1 MTVLEYLILE
11 GESETLEFKSSFDRE
26 AIETLAAFAN
36 SSGGTLLVGVQDT
49 RGISGVT
56 VGKETIQSWINQV
69 KMATTPAIIPDVTLT
84 AIEGKNV
91 VQLTIAAFPV
101 RPVACRGKYFRRVH
115 GANHAMS
122 LNEVADAYLKTFQLS
137 WDSYEHFGA
146 QLQHIDTYKLELFI
160 AKVNRIERF
169 HLDEEPL
176 HALEKLRLIKNMIP
190 TNASMLLFACKS
202 LPYNI
207 HIGRFADATSIR
219 DDIQIT
225 ETLPEAFTQAMQAIS
240 KHINISF
247 RITGMEREE
256 LWEYPQVAIREAL
269 ANAIVHR
276 DYQNPSDIQIKIFD
290 DRMTIYSSGR
300 LYGNLTVDDLQGDSY
315 HSELR
320 NKLIAEA
327 FYLTGIIEKYGSG
340 LTRIRKAVRDSGA
353 ITFSMEESANGFM
366 VTFRKTGSS
375 DRLRFPEMPGVG
387 GTNGGING
395 GTNGGIS
402 SVVKYI
408 ELHPG
413 SNGIEITVALHASQR
428 TVERLLKQLKDLDII
443 LFKGPRKTGGYYLVN
458 TSGGGRS

>member
-1 MTVLEYLILE
+1 
-11 GESETLEFKSSFDRE
+11 
-26 AIETLAAFAN
+26 
-36 SSGGTLLVGVQDT
+36 
-49 RGISGVT
+49 
-56 VGKETIQSWINQV
+56 
-69 KMATTPAIIPDVTLT
+69 
-84 AIEGKNV
+84 
-91 VQLTIAAFPV
+91 
-101 RPVACRGKYFRRVH
+101 
-115 GANHAMS
+115 
-122 LNEVADAYLKTFQLS
+122 
-137 WDSYEHFGA
+137 
-146 QLQHIDTYKLELFI
+146 
-160 AKVNRIERF
+160 
-169 HLDEEPL
+169 
-176 HALEKLRLIKNMIP
+176 
-190 TNASMLLFACKS
+190 
-202 LPYNI
+202 
-207 HIGRFADATSIR
+207 
-219 DDIQIT
+219 
-225 ETLPEAFTQAMQAIS
+225 
-240 KHINISF
+240 
-247 RITGMEREE
+247 
-256 LWEYPQVAIREAL
+256 
-269 ANAIVHR
+269 
-276 DYQNPSDIQIKIFD
+276 
-290 DRMTIYSSGR
+290 MTIYSSGR